1 MSSEKGLSSFDIF
14 AAFPDQ
20 NSAISFLENARWP
33 DGVKC
38 AHCDSGDTT
47 PIPSRQRHQCNECR
61 KQFSVRTN
69 SVFERSRV
77 PLHTWLRAIYLL
89 QTARKGISSIQLG
102 KEIGVTQKTAWFML
116 HRLREAM
123 DVQAIKL
130 SGVVEVDETYLGG
143 LEGNKHFKKK
153 PARGGG
159 PAGKQPVIGLR
170 ARDGKTMAHPIPSV
184 RRHELHK
191 AIREN
196 VEAGSMIYT
205 DDFRSYDGLSYHGYQ
220 HDRVRHVRK
229 EYVRGD
235 VYTNSVESLWALLK
249 RGYKGVYHHW
259 NPKNTHRYVQ
269 EFVFRLNNVHPRK
282 VTFEDL
288 RAVIKLAI
296 GKRLTY
302 KELVQ

>member
-1 MSSEKGLSSFDIF
+1 MSPEKGLSSFDLH
-14 AAFPDQ
+14 AAFADQ
-20 NSAISFLENARWP
+20 DSAIAFLEDARWP
-33 DGVKC
+33 DGIMC
-38 AHCDSGDTT
+38 AHCDSPDTT
-47 PIPSRQRHQCNECR
+47 PIPSRRRHQCNACR

-77 PLHTWLRAIYLL
+77 GLHTWLQAIYLL
-89 QTARKGISSIQLG
+89 QSARKGISSIQLG

-123 DVQAIKL
+123 DVPVLKL
-130 SGVVEVDETYLGG
+130 SGVVQVDETYLGG
-143 LEGNKHFKKK
+143 LERNKHRKKRLR
-153 PARGGG
+153 PGGG
-159 PAGKQPVIGLR
+159 VGGKQPVIGLR
-170 ARDGKTMAHPIPSV
+170 ENEGRTVAFPTRKAR
-184 RRHELHK
+184 RRELRN
-191 AIREN
+191 AIRQT
-196 VEAGSMIYT
+196 VKSGSTIHT
-205 DDFRSYDGLSYHGYQ
+205 DDSREYDGLTFYDYGHE
-220 HDRVRHVRK
+220 RVTHSK
-229 EYVRGD
+229 GEYVRGD
-235 VYTNSVESLWALLK
+235 VTTNSVESLWALLK

-259 NPKNTHRYVQ
+259 KPKNTHRYVQ